1 MKRCL
6 IVDDSRTVRMVAAR
20 FLRDLQ
26 FQTTEAGDGC
36 EALDECRKA
45 MPDAVLLDW
54 NMPRMNGIQF
64 LRALRQEPGGD
75 KPVVIFCTTENEM
88 SFIAVALEA
97 GANEYVMKPFDETII
112 AAKFAAVGLV

>member
-20 FLRDLQ
+20 FLHDLQ
-26 FQTTEAGDGC
+26 FLTTEAGDGC

-64 LRALRQEPGGD
+64 LRALRLEPGGD

-88 SFIAVALEA
+88 SFIAEALEA

-112 AAKFAAVGLV
+112 AAKFASAGLV